1 MDGYST
7 GSDAGDRSESASDQS
22 IATTET
28 SEYDGMDFMKES
40 INSFENLQSLEL
52 CNPSDDFLLYVMKAL
67 AQDTP
72 STLRKITLSMDNDHD
87 ERLPE
92 SLPGIDIF
100 LASEQSFS
108 ILEVELSCHAI
119 SLKGI
124 ERLIA
129 GLSTNR
135 SVETLRLTALEGISS
150 DGTEMLSQFF
160 RSNSSGNIKHVDIC
174 VFDGVR
180 SIWKDLF

>member
-1 MDGYST
+1 MDGFST
-7 GSDAGDRSESASDQS
+7 GSDAGDGSESASDQS
-22 IATTET
+22 MATTEIK
-28 SEYDGMDFMKES
+28 ENEGLEFMNES
-40 INSFENLQSLEL
+40 IKSFENLQSLEL
-52 CNPSDDFLLYVMKAL
+52 CDPSDDFLLYLMKAL
-67 AQDTP
+67 AQEAP

-100 LASEQSFS
+100 LASEQSSS

-135 SVETLRLTALEGISS
+135 SVETLRLTALDGISS
-150 DGTEMLSQFF
+150 DGAEMLSQFF
-160 RSNSSGNIKHVDIC
+160 HSNSSGNIKHVDIC